1 MRPGHQG
8 TDHGGRARAERRRTP
23 GNHEG
28 IGKQQMKR
36 KLLIGLLI
44 FCAASWTSFGLS
56 AVLASVETDVVLR
69 SDGKALFFESLA
81 WLATGGQ
88 MHGFYF
94 EGAAVRPV
102 FNLDQCYAD
111 LAGNVRVGLDISDM
125 GGGKYDVVLAG
136 GRRFT
141 GSAMYFLAYGGDLA
155 GPRR

>member
-1 MRPGHQG
+1 MRENHQG
-8 TDHGGRARAERRRTP
+8 ADNGRPARAERRRTP

-36 KLLIGLLI
+36 RLLISILI
-44 FCAASWTSFGLS
+44 FCAVPWTSFGLS
-56 AVLASVETDVVLR
+56 AVLQSVETDAVLR
-69 SDGKALFFESLA
+69 PDGKALFFESLA
-81 WLATGGQ
+81 WQAVGGQ

-111 LAGNVRVGLDISDM
+111 LAGGARVGLDISDM

-136 GRRFT
+136 GRGFT
-141 GSAMYFLAYGGDLA
+141 G
-155 GPRR
+155 